1 MSKSNKNCVDGPSQR
16 LLQDGLFRTT
26 ITGRGAVGKDRTQ
39 RLIQVINKI
48 PLFSGLGPTQ
58 VQAVLGACSPQRFE
72 AGDVMCAAGTPG
84 EELFILLSGQASVF
98 YAADDTEIAQITPV
112 STIGEMSIATK
123 QIRTSTVKATQ
134 VSNVLVIK
142 RMALDVALKA
152 DTEAQAKI
160 LRNVV
165 EILAMRM
172 ERDAARRQEE
182 LLEKLQHRAD
192 LALGILARRSGM
204 PLFVLCSKRNWT
216 PRIRSGGSLASTM
229 KTTCAKCC

>member
-98 YAADDTEIAQITPV
+98 YAADDTESAQITPV

-134 VSNVLVIK
+134 VSHVLVIK

-172 ERDAARRQEE
+172 PPAGRRNCWKNCSTEPIWHWEFWHAGVGCPCSCSARSRTGRQGYGAAGPWRR
-182 LLEKLQHRAD
+182 R
-192 LALGILARRSGM
+192 
-204 PLFVLCSKRNWT
+204 
-216 PRIRSGGSLASTM
+216 
-229 KTTCAKCC
+229 